1 MHIRGDHA
9 ELVVGGRLDVRSAA
23 DARTVLH
30 SAVDDGVGDLVL
42 DLSELDSW
50 DATGLGVIMGAHRR
64 AAAAGAWCCATC
76 RRRCSACWWPPGCT
90 ASWRSRGH
98 RGGHAAPRVGAY
110 GCTTDEPE
118 KPGPRPRTPRRAHNP
133 HETVTS
139 RTPWYPGLSWILTE
153 GLGFGCPLPCNP
165 RAGPDQKRQRGV
177 QRGRGG
183 LQPRRFW
190 GLGPMDPNHTGPEEY
205 GHGGDAPRQRPPRES
220 SPPTSDSTRPCPLA
234 RCSSSPGTSC

>member
-30 SAVDDGVGDLVL
+30 AAVDGGVGDLLL

-64 AAAAGAWCCATC
+64 AAAAAGVWCCATY

-90 ASWRSRGH
+90 GSWRSKEVSGWTRCPVYEARDGS
-98 RGGHAAPRVGAY
+98 RRTGRDGRA
-110 GCTTDEPE
+110 D
-118 KPGPRPRTPRRAHNP
+118 PGRPRRTVRRAHNP

-139 RTPWYPGLSWILTE
+139 RTARYPELS
-153 GLGFGCPLPCNP
+153 
-165 RAGPDQKRQRGV
+165 
-177 QRGRGG
+177 
-183 LQPRRFW
+183 
-190 GLGPMDPNHTGPEEY
+190 
-205 GHGGDAPRQRPPRES
+205 
-220 SPPTSDSTRPCPLA
+220 
-234 RCSSSPGTSC
+234 